1 MYVDSSTKLTDS
13 LERVLIEREAR
24 AMRSETFAVSGREL
38 LARLRLAFR
47 WSADTLARL
56 RRDAREAKVDY
67 VAS

>member
-38 LARLRLAFR
+38 LAWVRGALRWA
-47 WSADTLARL
+47 SGTLARL
-56 RRDAREAKVDY
+56 RREARDAKVDY

>member
-24 AMRSETFAVSGREL
+24 AMRSETFAVSGRDL
-38 LARLRLAFR
+38 LARVRALIGGA
-47 WSADTLARL
+47 AETLARL
-56 RRDAREAKVDY
+56 RREARDAKVDY

>member
-38 LARLRLAFR
+38 VASVRRAFR
-47 WSADTLARL
+47 WCADTLARL
-56 RRDAREAKVDY
+56 RRDARDAKVDY

>member
-1 MYVDSSTKLTDS
+1 MYVDSPSKLTDS

-38 LARLRLAFR
+38 LAGVR
-47 WSADTLARL
+47 WLVRRSADTLARL
-56 RRDAREAKVDY
+56 RRDARDAKVDY

>member
-24 AMRSETFAVSGREL
+24 AMRSETFAVSGRTL
-38 LARLRLAFR
+38 LEGIRRAFR
-47 WSADTLARL
+47 WAAAMLARL
-56 RRDAREAKVDY
+56 RRDARDAKVDY

>member
-24 AMRSETFAVSGREL
+24 AMRSETFAVSGRDL
-38 LARLRLAFR
+38 LARVRGLIRGA
-47 WSADTLARL
+47 AGILARL
-56 RRDAREAKVDY
+56 RRDARDAQVDY

>member
-38 LARLRLAFR
+38 LAWVRRMVRA
-47 WSADTLARL
+47 AAGTLASL
-56 RRDAREAKVDY
+56 RRDARDAKVDY